1 MKFSYVSPKNIKVG
15 DIVTNTNQGRIWII
29 LDKQQTKHENIY
41 RFSYM
46 SFDGKVKIDSFE
58 QEVKVLKHVATS
70 APTC

>member
-1 MKFSYVSPKNIKVG
+1 MKFLYTNPRDINPG